1 MISKH
6 CEVYDFLYL
15 GWLCWQRRAVG
26 GLRVGVVST
35 DNTLKVT
42 LRSASSNTFES
53 HLQWLWVS
61 SSCDCN
67 ICHLDIVMSQRNLE
81 QVSILK
87 AHPSTSDPAP
97 YPNLSNPGSEPC
109 TPSSSLWLLYYLD
122 ILVSLL
128 SWFPCTVLALLASSL
143 FPSSLIVLLFL
154 SSHGPVQFRHFQMTL
169 TIFSHMSTVK
179 SVSSTTFQSA
189 HMFLFSFMYVYII
202 YYHLISRCRVP
213 EMFEAFLKNI
223 PWFQLWRL

>member
-53 HLQWLWVS
+53 HLQWVWVS

-67 ICHLDIVMSQRNLE
+67 ICHLYIVMSQRNLE

-109 TPSSSLWLLYYLD
+109 TPSSSLWLLYYLA
-122 ILVSLL
+122 ILVSCYLGSHAQSWPSWPLL
-128 SWFPCTVLALLASSL
+128 SFLPLS
-143 FPSSLIVLLFL
+143 L
-154 SSHGPVQFRHFQMTL
+154 SSSFSLLMAQFSLDISRWL
-169 TIFSHMSTVK
+169 W
-179 SVSSTTFQSA
+179 
-189 HMFLFSFMYVYII
+189 LFS
-202 YYHLISRCRVP
+202 LTC
-213 EMFEAFLKNI
+213 L
-223 PWFQLWRL
+223 Q